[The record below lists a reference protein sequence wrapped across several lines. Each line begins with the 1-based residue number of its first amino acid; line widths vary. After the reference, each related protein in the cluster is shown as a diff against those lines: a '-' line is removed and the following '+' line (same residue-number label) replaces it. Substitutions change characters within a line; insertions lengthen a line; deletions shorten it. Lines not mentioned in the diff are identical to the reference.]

1 MSAIRLVL
9 GCRSNQ
15 WEDCRLGPRSVCTA
29 AELRAVDLSSSHQ
42 FEEEIGIS
50 HSQDGIF
57 GTDTP
62 SVVLKRLTLE
72 FANSISVAARTRLF
86 FIADRKG
93 ISVEPCYDH
102 GNIVFTTTLVG
113 FINQFSARFGDTI

>member
-42 FEEEIGIS
+42 FEEEIGTSSSENGLFIPKMEFS
-50 HSQDGIF
+50 VR
-57 GTDTP
+57 TP
-62 SVVLKRLTLE
+62 IVQARCESRDLLIGLCGAGLTQAPGLPPLTYE
-72 FANSISVAARTRLF
+72 L
-86 FIADRKG
+86 
-93 ISVEPCYDH
+93 VEP
-102 GNIVFTTTLVG
+102 
-113 FINQFSARFGDTI
+113 